1 MGDLQ
6 SRDCFSKM
14 SKSHASVTTLLS
26 SHSQRQGPKR
36 PDLKGMSFVF
46 FLWPTGERQDQVK
59 GFSKD
64 VDEKHGCGC
73 VWKWQNG
80 YTFKMTIYIFNV
92 VGKMM
97 INHETLGFSIFKAM
111 QCHCKCLKPPVSV
124 TLFSSLGAI
133 QTSQTWKEQFEN
145 LAIYHGHGKSQICFF
160 RQIIAKLVHFP

>member
-6 SRDCFSKM
+6 SRGCFSKM

-26 SHSQRQGPKR
+26 SHSQCQGPKR

-73 VWKWQNG
+73 VWKWLNG
-80 YTFKMTIYIFNV
+80 FSFKMTIYIFNV

-97 INHETLGFSIFKAM
+97 INHQTLGFSIFKAM
-111 QCHCKCLKPPVSV
+111 QCHASAWNHQYPWPFSHRLGNSNIPKLKGTIWKSGHLPWPRKI
-124 TLFSSLGAI
+124 TNIFFSA
-133 QTSQTWKEQFEN
+133 N
-145 LAIYHGHGKSQICFF
+145 H
-160 RQIIAKLVHFP
+160 R